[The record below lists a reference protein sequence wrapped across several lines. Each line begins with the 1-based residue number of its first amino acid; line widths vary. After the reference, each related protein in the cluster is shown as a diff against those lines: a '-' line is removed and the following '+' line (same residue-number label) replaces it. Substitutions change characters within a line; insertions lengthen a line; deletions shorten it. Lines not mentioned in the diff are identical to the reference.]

1 MVLLC
6 GTVKYAEQGGSNNS
20 VDVTL
25 VQSKESFQSS
35 FVVLIIFNIFCGV
48 KKVKLLI
55 LGKCHDKKQEMTLDK
70 LSFIL
75 KLHTEVS
82 VLQFKKSKCLGLAK
96 KNASLT
102 FTIHHPDLLMHKF
115 LINMQQ
121 LQLGYTLS

>member
-48 KKVKLLI
+48 NKVKLLI
-55 LGKCHDKKQEMTLDK
+55 LGKCHDETRNDIGQVEFHIETT
-70 LSFIL
+70 
-75 KLHTEVS
+75 H
-82 VLQFKKSKCLGLAK
+82 
-96 KNASLT
+96 
-102 FTIHHPDLLMHKF
+102 
-115 LINMQQ
+115 
-121 LQLGYTLS
+121 